1 MDKIIYSL
9 KKNKLKNYNALFVKI
24 NTEQFNFGNEE
35 LDKLVN
41 EYKKY
46 IIDNKDIRIII
57 DARMV
62 SSVNRKMVWEN
73 IHKINFSTN
82 INKNIKCQSIILNN
96 KLFKNLINTITKIHP
111 FLVKTAIV
119 DDNSS
124 AIKFIESC

>member
-9 KKNKLKNYNALFVKI
+9 KKNKLKNYSALFVKI
-24 NTEQFNFGNEE
+24 NTEQFDFDNKEMDD
-35 LDKLVN
+35 LIN

-57 DARMV
+57 DARMI

-73 IHKINFSTN
+73 IHKIHFSTD

-96 KLFKNLINTITKIHP
+96 KLFKNLVNTITKIHP

-119 DDNSS
+119 NDNSS